1 MVVSLQVSF
10 LRTWFANNK
19 VDKFTVAVWFKRLG
33 EDVTSQGIVNNGD
46 CVDTPGFL
54 IGHSAGSV
62 AAEITTDVGGLTL
75 PTGQVDSRV
84 PDAGRTH

>member
-1 MVVSLQVSF
+1 M
-10 LRTWFANNK
+10 
-19 VDKFTVAVWFKRLG
+19 AVWFKRLG
-33 EDVTSQGIVNNGD
+33 DDVTSQGIVNNGD

-75 PTGQVDSRV
+75 PTMQVGIRAC
-84 PDAGRTH
+84 DAERAHSQLTSITRAP